1 MNFDPNNLGN
11 LCDEELCLLVRSGNG
26 AAQAEEM
33 LVRRFNRL
41 VRAFDRPLFLAG
53 GDSVSPGPGDDR
65 EAGRADE
72 GDPRPDVC
80 ARCLEEAGPLA
91 ARERRGPRGGHF
103 C

>member
-1 MNFDPNNLGN
+1 MGLRPLCPN
-11 LCDEELCLLVRSGNG
+11 LLSRERDHIQGSVHEAPVQHLG
-26 AAQAEEM
+26 AALAHHR
-33 LVRRFNRL
+33 VAGP
-41 VRAFDRPLFLAG
+41 VVGGDVLAG

-80 ARCLEEAGPLA
+80 APCLEEAGPLA
-91 ARERRGPRGGHF
+91 AREGRGPRGGHF